1 MEKSINFNNE
11 KINKKA
17 FYNNKK
23 QFDIQQIDTNKILI
37 SEPEPY
43 GKKNAIKYI
52 IGYNDN
58 IIRPLRI
65 LLPKMIGYIKYFEDD
80 KKTMSSVVDDAELF
94 IKYTEIWDK
103 IRDLINKKF
112 DSEPVY
118 NNKYINTKVKL
129 YNNDIKT
136 NFHDENNIREVPKEK
151 CAYKCSS
158 LIYLDSVIQTNKK
171 YYPQTFLE
179 ECKYKFTNKKV
190 KNLIIS
196 NFDSSS
202 ESDTESDNNMI

>member
-11 KINKKA
+11 KINKKT

-23 QFDIQQIDTNKILI
+23 QFNIQQIDTNKVLI
-37 SEPEPY
+37 SKPEPY
-43 GKKNAIKYI
+43 GKKNTIKYI

-58 IIRPLRI
+58 VIKPLRI
-65 LLPKMIGYIKYFEDD
+65 LLPKIIGYIKYFDDD
-80 KKTMSSVVDDAELF
+80 KKTMSFLVDDAELL
-94 IKYTEIWDK
+94 IKYTEIWNE

-112 DSEPVY
+112 DSDTVY
-118 NNKYINTKVKL
+118 NNRYINTKIKL

-151 CAYKCSS
+151 CAYKCLL
-158 LIYLDSVIQTNKK
+158 LISLDSVIQTNKK
-171 YYPQTFLE
+171 YHLQTFLK
-179 ECKYKFTNKKV
+179 ECKYKLTNKKE

-196 NFDSSS
+196 NFDSGS
-202 ESDTESDNNMI
+202 ESDTESDHNMI

>member
-11 KINKKA
+11 KINKKT

-23 QFDIQQIDTNKILI
+23 QFNIHQIDTNKVLI
-37 SEPEPY
+37 SKSEPY
-43 GKKNAIKYI
+43 GKKNTIKYI

-58 IIRPLRI
+58 VIRPLRI
-65 LLPKMIGYIKYFEDD
+65 FLPKIIGYIKYFDDD
-80 KKTMSSVVDDAELF
+80 KKTMSFLVDDAELL
-94 IKYTEIWDK
+94 IKYAEIWNE

-118 NNKYINTKVKL
+118 NNKYINTKIKL

-151 CAYKCSS
+151 CAYKCLL
-158 LIYLDSVIQTNKK
+158 LISLDSVIQTNKK
-171 YYPQTFLE
+171 YQPKHFW
-179 ECKYKFTNKKV
+179 KSVN
-190 KNLIIS
+190 IS
-196 NFDSSS
+196 
-202 ESDTESDNNMI
+202 

>member
-94 IKYTEIWDK
+94 IKYTEIWGK

-136 NFHDENNIREVPKEK
+136 NFHDENNIREVPKEN

>member
-11 KINKKA
+11 KINKKT

-23 QFDIQQIDTNKILI
+23 QFNIHQIDTNKVLI
-37 SEPEPY
+37 SKPEPY
-43 GKKNAIKYI
+43 GKKNTIKYI

-58 IIRPLRI
+58 VIRPLRI
-65 LLPKMIGYIKYFEDD
+65 FLPKIIGYIKYFDDD
-80 KKTMSSVVDDAELF
+80 KKTMSFLVDDAELL
-94 IKYTEIWDK
+94 IKYAEIWNE

-118 NNKYINTKVKL
+118 NNKYINTKIKL

-151 CAYKCSS
+151 CAYKCLL
-158 LIYLDSVIQTNKK
+158 LISLDSVIQTNKK
-171 YYPQTFLE
+171 YQPQAFLE
-179 ECKYKFTNKKV
+179 ECKYKLTNKKV

-202 ESDTESDNNMI
+202 ESDTESDHNMI